1 MWSGREKM
9 EKIVSIVPQELC
21 ILITCYVTQDVQI
34 ALWYCIFTWTKTVAP
49 SFTILTKHRKR

>member
-1 MWSGREKM
+1 M